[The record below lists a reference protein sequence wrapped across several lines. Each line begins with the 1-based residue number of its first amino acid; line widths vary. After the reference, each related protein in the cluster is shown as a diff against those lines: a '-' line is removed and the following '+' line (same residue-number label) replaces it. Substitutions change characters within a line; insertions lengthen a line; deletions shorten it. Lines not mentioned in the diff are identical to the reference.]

1 MSTEAQKRATK
12 KYQKNNTVHINLH
25 LIKGKDDDIIQFL
38 EAQKDKTN
46 TIRRALRHEIFEK
59 L

>member
-25 LIKGKDDDIIQFL
+25 LIKGKDDDIISYL
-38 EAQKDKTN
+38 AAQEDKTN
-46 TIRRALRHEIFEK
+46 TIRRALRYAIFQK